1 MKKLILAGLIA
12 AACATPAWAAMT
24 VGETAPDFTLK
35 GSLAGKELTFNLKTA
50 LAKGPVVV
58 YFFPSAFTGGCDAEA
73 HAFAEDADQ
82 FAAAGAS
89 IIGVSADNLDRLH
102 KFSADPAFCAGK
114 FPVASDADTK
124 IAASYKLNVGAAR
137 ANAKDNKGNVL
148 DHAFIER
155 VTYVIGRD
163 GKVLATMS
171 SATDKLSPVEHVEKS
186 LAMVKGLKK

>member
-1 MKKLILAGLIA
+1 MKKLILAGLFA
-12 AACATPAWAAMT
+12 AACAAPAWAAMP

-35 GSLAGKELTFNLKTA
+35 GSLAGKDFTFNLKTA

-73 HAFAEDADQ
+73 HALAEDADQ

-89 IIGVSADNLDRLH
+89 IIGVSADSVDRLH

-124 IAASYKLNVGAAR
+124 VAASYKLEVRPAR
-137 ANAKDNKGNVL
+137 PGAKDNKGQDL

-171 SATDKLSPVEHVEKS
+171 STTDKLSPVEHVEKS
-186 LAMVKGLKK
+186 LTMVKGLKK

>member
-12 AACATPAWAAMT
+12 AACVTPAFAAMT
-24 VGETAPDFTLK
+24 TGETAPDFTLK
-35 GSLAGKELTFNLKTA
+35 GSLSGRDFTFNLKSA

-73 HAFAEDADQ
+73 HAFAEDADK

-89 IIGVSADNLDRLH
+89 IIGVSADSVERLH

-124 IAASYKLNVGAAR
+124 IAASYNLKVTPAR
-137 ANAKDNKGNVL
+137 AGAKDNKGEEMN
-148 DHAFIER
+148 HAIIER

-171 SATDKLSPVEHVEKS
+171 SSADKLSPVEHVEKS
-186 LAMVKGLKK
+186 LALVSALKK